1 MSAATAPAPAS
12 AARPRSSEGLGW
24 RWPKFDRA
32 ALLVARRD
40 FLAWAKYY
48 KTSVLMN
55 FGEPLTNLLA
65 LGFGLGTYVA
75 KMNGDP
81 FVDFIGPGLLA
92 VTAMNAVTFDVT
104 FEAYDRLNE
113 NGIYQAMITAP
124 LSAEQIVGG
133 ELLWEAGRSLLYG
146 GVFFVVLLV
155 LGLVH
160 SWWSLLLP
168 LPLVAAGILFSA
180 PGLLVA
186 TVARNHEQLFYYFSL
201 VITPMFLFSGVFFP
215 LAHMPGAVRL
225 IIDLT
230 PLFHVVNLVRAMVL
244 GTMSSSL
251 WTDALWVVGYM
262 AALTLLPARVLARR
276 LTR

>member
-1 MSAATAPAPAS
+1 MSTGVSSVPARAKG
-12 AARPRSSEGLGW
+12 AGLGW
-24 RWPKFDRA
+24 RWPSFGHS
-32 ALLVARRD
+32 ALMVARRD

-48 KTSVLMN
+48 RSSVLMN

-113 NGIYQAMITAP
+113 NGIYQAMIAAP
-124 LSAEQIVGG
+124 LSAAEIVGG
-133 ELLWEAGRSLLYG
+133 EILWEAGRSLLYG
-146 GVFFVVLLV
+146 LVFFVVLLA

-168 LPLVAAGILFSA
+168 LPLIAAGALFAA

-186 TVARNHEQLFYYFSL
+186 TWARNHEQLFYYFSL
-201 VITPMFLFSGVFFP
+201 VITPLFLFSGVFFP
-215 LAHMPGAVRL
+215 LTHLPVAVRVL
-225 IIDLT
+225 LEAT
-230 PLFHVVNLVRAMVL
+230 PLVHVVNIIRALIL
-244 GTMSSSL
+244 GSVH
-251 WTDALWVVGYM
+251 AGLWVDAAWVAGYVLF
-262 AALTLLPARVLARR
+262 LTVLPARVLARR